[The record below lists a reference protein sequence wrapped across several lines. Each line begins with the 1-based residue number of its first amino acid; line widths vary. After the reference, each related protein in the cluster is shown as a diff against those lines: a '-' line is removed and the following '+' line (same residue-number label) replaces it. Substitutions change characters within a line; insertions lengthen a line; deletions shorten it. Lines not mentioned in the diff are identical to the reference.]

1 MGTIEQIVEEIR
13 IKYLS
18 GKSAT
23 EINKIITGLDEYCV
37 WVENHIEHESTFRKN
52 DPDVVVCKIY
62 EHTMKM
68 RGLSARS
75 MP

>member
-1 MGTIEQIVEEIR
+1 MTKTTEQIIEEIR

-37 WVENHIEHESTFRKN
+37 WVEKNIDDESEFRKN
-52 DPDVVVCKIY
+52 DPDVVVCKMY
-62 EHTMKM
+62 AQTMKM
-68 RGLSARS
+68 RGLKVD
-75 MP
+75 